1 MNKYF
6 LVPVT
11 AKVIKYDGFSLSE
24 ILERINIELY
34 ERKVYANALKNDE
47 TATLEEIENVNKTVQ
62 EKFKNYGLPEKII
75 VVKRDDSL
83 FEIGTELPL
92 EVKNDSYLKE
102 FNVDSDTVMDY
113 FVDNE
118 NYCEEVCKFFTEFI
132 KNLEFIKK

>member
-62 EKFKNYGLPEKII
+62 EKFKNYGLHEKII

>member
-24 ILERINIELY
+24 MLERINIELY

-102 FNVDSDTVMDY
+102 FNVESDTVMDY

-132 KNLEFIKK
+132 KNLEYIKK